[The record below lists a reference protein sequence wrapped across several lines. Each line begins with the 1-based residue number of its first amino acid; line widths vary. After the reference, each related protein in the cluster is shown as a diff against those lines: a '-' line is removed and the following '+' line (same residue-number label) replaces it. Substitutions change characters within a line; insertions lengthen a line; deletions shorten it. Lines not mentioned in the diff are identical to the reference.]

1 MDKRVVHQCVL
12 IIICLFSF
20 GMPTLATTPQ
30 LTITAQPI
38 WRELGNNYHAS
49 EHQVFLCYK
58 ISIKRRGK
66 PIPLKRLSLQW
77 HPSSP
82 NAPTPRAL
90 IPLLYEPKHKEP
102 FKAVESALRSHGVWH
117 APTRS
122 MHFPLN
128 YKLVGKS
135 TFYLVVQARPED
147 CERLHNGRLQY
158 TDSFRLLS
166 QG

>member
-1 MDKRVVHQCVL
+1 MNRGRASLCAL
-12 IIICLFSF
+12 IILAINSS
-20 GMPTLATTPQ
+20 TLTARTTTPQ

-38 WRELGNNYHAS
+38 WRELDNNYHAS

-58 ISIKRRGK
+58 ISIKRRGT
-66 PIPLKRLSLQW
+66 PIPLKRLSLRW
-77 HPSSP
+77 HPS
-82 NAPTPRAL
+82 TPAAQPPHAL

-147 CERLHNGRLQY
+147 CKRLHNGRLQY
-158 TDSFRLLS
+158 TDDFRLIA
-166 QG
+166 QH